1 MCDLRTLT
9 TSLIS
14 VLDVDTSDVNI
25 TTLTEKLKILTE
37 CYTNASILLDQ
48 FSILIKSCPEK
59 ELRPES
65 EPEFDA
71 LLSRSPIV
79 RCYKNSDEWHALYK
93 KIKAIISTVDKQR
106 SALHKLSKNMPREI
120 GSKLGVVPEVS
131 QTHIDVTSEAKLN
144 LENIVQDLD
153 SVLNDY
159 HFNLQLSLEV
169 DELPEHPI
177 LKSLANLSKYVK
189 DILQQLE
196 IYDEPIDVSMEEKS
210 EINKSELIADTEDL
224 IATMLLIIQSV
235 YKKHLPQDSTDVDVL
250 NAIDEI
256 IENGDK
262 EKQESN
268 EILEDNHLKELL
280 QEKLS
285 SDSKLLKL
293 EVLLNKMYN
302 LLVKYVEF
310 VGTRNEDVD
319 EVKNVVMRLVPILE
333 QTVLFV
339 QYFVTQKV
347 AVHRVSCKMLSIL
360 LKIFSDLALKG

>member
-1 MCDLRTLT
+1 
-9 TSLIS
+9 
-14 VLDVDTSDVNI
+14 
-25 TTLTEKLKILTE
+25 
-37 CYTNASILLDQ
+37 
-48 FSILIKSCPEK
+48 
-59 ELRPES
+59 
-65 EPEFDA
+65 
-71 LLSRSPIV
+71 
-79 RCYKNSDEWHALYK
+79 
-93 KIKAIISTVDKQR
+93 
-106 SALHKLSKNMPREI
+106 MPREI

-131 QTHIDVTSEAKLN
+131 QTHIDITSEAKLN

-235 YKKHLPQDSTDVDVL
+235 FKKHLPQDSTDVDVL

-360 LKIFSDLALKG
+360 LRIFSDLALKG